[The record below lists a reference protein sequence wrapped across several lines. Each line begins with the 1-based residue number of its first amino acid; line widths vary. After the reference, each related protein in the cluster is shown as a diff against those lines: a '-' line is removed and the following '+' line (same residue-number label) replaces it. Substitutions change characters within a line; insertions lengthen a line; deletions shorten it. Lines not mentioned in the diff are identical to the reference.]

1 MSPNTPTRNT
11 LRSGAPRARVALVSV
26 LAALIGCTCAVSAGA
41 AQAPAPRAAT
51 ATPPAQTG
59 AETLLGGGRFA
70 DAETHLAALVAREPA
85 NGVAWLQLGL
95 AHRAQSEYAHAVRA
109 FDRALQLLP
118 PSTALENNRGVALF
132 ELHDLPRARAAFQRA
147 VLLDAAGPRAHFFLA
162 RIADLEGDS
171 AAAEREFVLATR
183 ADAQPAEPLAF
194 FHYGLHL
201 ARDQRFSEAQRA
213 FERALELDPGLGAA
227 HLNLALALRR
237 LGKPEEAQRHAAR
250 FRELTEPVI
259 EGTRSRMRVADW
271 VRAANLDIEAG
282 RLDSA
287 LGLLVRARTEAPD
300 VAPIHQLLARVYA
313 LQGRGEDSRRAAELA
328 KRLGE
333 SAARK

>member
-1 MSPNTPTRNT
+1 M
-11 LRSGAPRARVALVSV
+11 ALVSV
-26 LAALIGCTCAVSAGA
+26 FAALCVCTCSVAAGA
-41 AQAPAPRAAT
+41 AQAAAPRPGAA
-51 ATPPAQTG
+51 PAQTG
-59 AETLLGGGRFA
+59 AEPLLGNGRFA
-70 DAETHLAALVAREPA
+70 DAETHLAALVSRDPA
-85 NGVAWLQLGL
+85 NGVAWAQLGL
-95 AHRAQSEYAHAVRA
+95 AHHAQSEYAPAVTA
-109 FDRALQLLP
+109 FGRALQLLP
-118 PSTALENNRGVALF
+118 PSTALENNYGVALF
-132 ELHDLPRARAAFQRA
+132 ELHDLVRARAAFQRSLA
-147 VLLDAAGPRAHFFLA
+147 LDATGPRAHYFLA
-162 RIADLEGDS
+162 RIADLEGDA

-183 ADAQPAEPLAF
+183 ADAKPAEPLAF

-201 ARDQRFSEAQRA
+201 SRDQRFAEAQRA

-237 LGKPEEAQRHAAR
+237 LGKPDEAQRHAAR

-259 EGTRSRMRVADW
+259 ADTRLRMRVADW
-271 VRAANLDIEAG
+271 VRAANLEIEAG

-313 LQGRGEDSRRAAELA
+313 LQGRSEDSRRAAELA

-333 SAARK
+333 SATRK